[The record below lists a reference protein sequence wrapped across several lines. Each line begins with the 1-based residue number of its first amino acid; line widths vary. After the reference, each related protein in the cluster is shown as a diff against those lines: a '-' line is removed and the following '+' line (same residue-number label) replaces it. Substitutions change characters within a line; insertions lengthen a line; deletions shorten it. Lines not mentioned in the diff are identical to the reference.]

1 MDIDKLW
8 TKNFIFLSTSNFF
21 TFVSFYMLVP
31 TLPIFLL
38 NVLGGKEDQIGLI
51 IGFFTSA
58 QIFSR
63 PLSGKWLDEFGRKKV
78 FLIGRTIF
86 FLLMIFYL
94 NITSLILFLILR
106 FIHGFSF
113 GVASTAAGTIIADI
127 IPDKRRAEGI
137 GFYSAFTS
145 LALVIG
151 PSIGLLIMDKYDFK
165 ILFIS
170 CLFLAGISVFLGSL
184 VKIENKPKLEK
195 EIEVEKKS
203 IWKKYIEP
211 KAIPISIISILLVS
225 VYGGIVSFIALY
237 AQELGIVSAAGYFFS
252 VYSIA
257 ILISRPITGKVSDKF
272 GPNYII
278 YPGMIICI
286 IGIILLSQATNT
298 SSFLIAALMI
308 GLGLGALQ
316 PTLNAI
322 VIESVSPERRGAAT
336 ATYFMSVD
344 IGIVA
349 GAFIIGTIVKYA
361 GYNGAFLSSSFFVG
375 LSLIF
380 YWLYQNKQLK
390 NNEKKIT
397 GDSKISS

>member
-1 MDIDKLW
+1 MIRESLW
-8 TKNFIFLSTSNFF
+8 TKNFIFLSMSNFF

-63 PLSGKWLDEFGRKKV
+63 PLSGKWLDDFGRKKV
-78 FLIGRTIF
+78 FLVGRIVF
-86 FLLMIFYL
+86 FVLMIFYL
-94 NITSLILFLILR
+94 NITGLLLFLILR
-106 FIHGFSF
+106 FIHVFSF

-127 IPDKRRAEGI
+127 IPAKRRAEGI

-165 ILFIS
+165 ILFTS
-170 CLFLAGISVFLGSL
+170 CLFFAGISVILGGL
-184 VKIENKPKLEK
+184 LKIESTSRK
-195 EIEVEKKS
+195 EEHIENEKKFS
-203 IWKKYIEP
+203 WKKYIEP

-257 ILISRPITGKVSDKF
+257 ILISRPITGKISDKF
-272 GPNYII
+272 GPNLII

-286 IGIILLSQATNT
+286 FGIVLLSQATNT
-298 SSFLIAALMI
+298 TLFLISALMI
-308 GLGLGALQ
+308 GLGLGAIQ
-316 PTLNAI
+316 PTLNAM
-322 VIESVSPERRGAAT
+322 VIESVPSERRGAAT

-344 IGIVA
+344 IGIVV
-349 GAFIIGTIVKYA
+349 GAFIIGTIVKYV

-375 LSLIF
+375 ISLIF
-380 YWLYQNKQLK
+380 YWIYQTRRS
-390 NNEKKIT
+390 KIKERDIDK
-397 GDSKISS
+397 DSKVSM